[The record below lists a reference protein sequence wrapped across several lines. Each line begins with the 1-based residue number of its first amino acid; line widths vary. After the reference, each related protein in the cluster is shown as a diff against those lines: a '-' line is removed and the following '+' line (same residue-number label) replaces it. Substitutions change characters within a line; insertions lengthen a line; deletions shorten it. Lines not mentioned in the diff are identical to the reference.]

1 MKYAFLG
8 ITLTGSLLFADI
20 YATFDTQAYRE
31 AQLGMNASGIVQAV
45 GAREGDRV
53 KKGTLLVSLEHSEEE
68 LSLKMAKADLDA
80 IDKECTFLSDQY
92 ARYEK
97 SAQVFDKNTLQ
108 KLKTELDTKLAG
120 RERARL
126 AVAFSTQKLS
136 KMSLFA
142 PFSGSIA
149 QKNIEVGD
157 YVSTMG
163 GSPLFK
169 LVSDQSRLLIRYDS
183 KYAQNIKIGDTFCPN
198 IDSKS
203 TGKCTRITKIYPTV
217 DPKTRQMTAE
227 ADGMGLRPGT
237 FGDGQ
242 IRGR

>member
-1 MKYAFLG
+1 MKLLL
-8 ITLTGSLLFADI
+8 ITALSTLSLWGDV
-20 YATFDTQAYRE
+20 YATFEAQAYRE
-31 AQLGMNASGIVQAV
+31 ASLGMNASGIVQSI

-53 KKGTLLVSLEHSEEE
+53 KKGSLLVSLEHTEEE
-68 LSLKMAKADLDA
+68 LSLKMAKTDLEA

-108 KLKTELDTKLAG
+108 KLKTELDAKRSG

-126 AVAFSTQKLS
+126 AVAFATQKLS
-136 KMSLFA
+136 KMSLYA
-142 PFSGSIA
+142 PFAGSIA

-157 YVSTMG
+157 YVTTMG

-169 LVSDQSRLLIRYDS
+169 LVSDQSRLLIRFDS
-183 KYAQNIKIGDTFCPN
+183 KYAQSVKIGDTFCLS
-198 IDSKS
+198 IDGQS

-217 DPKTRQMTAE
+217 DSKTRQMTAE
-227 ADGMGLRPGT
+227 ADGMGLRSGT

>member
-1 MKYAFLG
+1 MKYALLG
-8 ITLTGSLLFADI
+8 ITLTGSILFGDI

-31 AQLGMNASGIVQAV
+31 AQLGINASGIVQSV

-53 KKGTLLVSLEHSEEE
+53 KKGSLLVSLEHSEEE

-80 IDKECTFLSDQY
+80 LDKECAFLNDQY

-108 KLKTELDTKLAG
+108 KLKSELDAKLAG

-136 KMSLFA
+136 KMSLYA
-142 PFSGSIA
+142 PFAGSIA
-149 QKNIEVGD
+149 KKNIEVGD

-169 LVSDQSRLLIRYDS
+169 LVSDQSRLLIHFDS
-183 KYAQNIKIGDTFCPN
+183 KYAGSVKAGDTFCLN
-198 IDSKS
+198 IDGRS

-227 ADGMGLRPGT
+227 ADGMGLRSGT

-242 IRGR
+242 IRSH

>member
-1 MKYAFLG
+1 MKKIVLLT
-8 ITLTGSLLFADI
+8 TLCALSLFGDI
-20 YATFDTQAYRE
+20 YATFDVQAYRE
-31 AQLGMNASGIVQAV
+31 AQLGMNASGIVQSI

-53 KKGTLLVSLEHSEEE
+53 KKGSLLVSLEHSEEE

-92 ARYEK
+92 TRYEK

-108 KLKTELDTKLAG
+108 KLKSELDAKLAG

-136 KMSLFA
+136 KMSLYA
-142 PFSGSIA
+142 PFAGSIA

-169 LVSDQSRLLIRYDS
+169 LVSDQSRLLIHFDS
-183 KYAQNIKIGDTFCPN
+183 KYAGSVKAGDTFCLS
-198 IDSKS
+198 IDGKS

-242 IRGR
+242 IRSH

>member
-1 MKYAFLG
+1 MTKF
-8 ITLTGSLLFADI
+8 TLISTLCAASLFADV
-20 YATFDTQAYRE
+20 YATFDVQAYRE
-31 AQLGMNASGIVQAV
+31 AQLGMNASGIVKTLN
-45 GAREGDRV
+45 AREGDRV
-53 KKGTLLVSLEHSEEE
+53 KKGSLLVSLEHSEEE

-80 IDKECTFLSDQY
+80 LDKECAFLSDQY

-108 KLKTELDTKLAG
+108 KLKSELDAKLSQ

-126 AVAFSTQKLS
+126 AVAFSAQKLS
-136 KMSLFA
+136 KMSLYA

-149 QKNIEVGD
+149 QKNIELGD
-157 YVSTMG
+157 YVTTMG

-183 KYAQNIKIGDTFCPN
+183 KYAGNVKIGDTFCPS
-198 IDSKS
+198 IDGRN
-203 TGKCTRITKIYPTV
+203 TGKCTRIIKIYPTV

-227 ADGMGLRPGT
+227 ADGMGLRSGT

>member
-1 MKYAFLG
+1 MRTLILG
-8 ITLTGSLLFADI
+8 ISLVGAGLWGDI
-20 YATFDTQAYRE
+20 YATFDVQAYRE
-31 AQLGMNASGIVQAV
+31 AQLGMNASGIVQSI

-53 KKGTLLVSLEHSEEE
+53 KKGALLVSLEHSEEE

-80 IDKECTFLSDQY
+80 LEKECSFLSDQY

-108 KLKTELDTKLAG
+108 KLKTELDAKLSG

-126 AVAFSTQKLS
+126 AVSLYAQKLS
-136 KMSLFA
+136 KMSLYA
-142 PFSGSIA
+142 PFAGSIA

-157 YVSTMG
+157 FVTTMG

-169 LVSDQSRLLIRYDS
+169 LVSDQSRLLIRFDS
-183 KYAQNIKIGDTFCPN
+183 KYAHNVKSGDMFCFN
-198 IDSKS
+198 IDGRS

-227 ADGMGLRPGT
+227 ADGMGLRSGT

-242 IRGR
+242 IRGH

>member
-1 MKYAFLG
+1 MRTMIWSMALLG
-8 ITLTGSLLFADI
+8 SSLWADI
-20 YATFDTQAYRE
+20 YATFDVQAYRE
-31 AQLGMNASGIVQAV
+31 AQLGMNASGIVQSV

-53 KKGTLLVSLEHSEEE
+53 KKGTLLVMLEHSEEE
-68 LSLKMAKADLDA
+68 LSLKMAEADLDA
-80 IDKECTFLSDQY
+80 LDKECTFLSDQY

-108 KLKTELDTKLAG
+108 KLKSELDAKLSG

-126 AVAFSTQKLS
+126 AVSLYTQKLS
-136 KMSLFA
+136 KMSLYA
-142 PFSGSIA
+142 PFSGNIA

-157 YVSTMG
+157 YVTTMG

-169 LVSDQSRLLIRYDS
+169 LVSDQSRLLIRFDS
-183 KYAQNIKIGDTFCPN
+183 KYAPNVKTGDTFCLS
-198 IDSKS
+198 IDGQN
-203 TGKCTRITKIYPTV
+203 TGKCSRITKIYPTV
-217 DPKTRQMTAE
+217 DSKTRQMTAE

-242 IRGR
+242 IRTK

>member
-1 MKYAFLG
+1 MKKTVLLTL
-8 ITLTGSLLFADI
+8 ISTLTLMADI
-20 YATFDTQAYRE
+20 YATFEVQAFQE
-31 AQLGMNASGIVQAV
+31 AQLGMNASGIVKTLN
-45 GAREGDRV
+45 AREGDRV
-53 KKGTLLVSLEHSEEE
+53 KKGSLLVSLESTEEA
-68 LSLKMAKADLDA
+68 LALKMAKADLDA

-142 PFSGSIA
+142 SFSGSIA

-157 YVSTMG
+157 YVTTMG

>member
-1 MKYAFLG
+1 MKIIL
-8 ITLTGSLLFADI
+8 LTALSSLALWGDI
-20 YATFDTQAYRE
+20 YATFEVQAYRE
-31 AQLGMNASGIVQAV
+31 ASLGMNASGIVKTLN
-45 GAREGDRV
+45 AREGDRV
-53 KKGTLLVSLEHSEEE
+53 KKGSLLVSLESSEEMIA
-68 LSLKMAKADLDA
+68 LKMAKADLEA
-80 IDKECTFLSDQY
+80 LDKECAFLIDQY
-92 ARYEK
+92 SRYEK

-108 KLKTELDTKLAG
+108 KLKSELDAKLAG

-126 AVAFSTQKLS
+126 SVAFQTQKLA
-136 KMSLFA
+136 KMSLYA
-142 PFSGSIA
+142 PFAGSIA

-163 GSPLFK
+163 GAPLFK
-169 LVSDQSRLLIRYDS
+169 LISDQSRLLIRYDS
-183 KYAQNIKIGDTFCPN
+183 KYAQKIQKGDQFCLS
-198 IDSKS
+198 IDGQN

-242 IRGR
+242 IRSH

>member
-1 MKYAFLG
+1 MTKFTLISTLCAVSMYA
-8 ITLTGSLLFADI
+8 DV
-20 YATFDTQAYRE
+20 YATFDVQAYRE
-31 AQLGMNASGIVQAV
+31 AALGMNASGIVKTLN
-45 GAREGDRV
+45 AREGDRV
-53 KKGTLLVSLEHSEEE
+53 KKGSLLVSLEHSEEE
-68 LSLKMAKADLDA
+68 LSLKMAKADLEA
-80 IDKECTFLSDQY
+80 IDKECAFLSEQY
-92 ARYEK
+92 GRYEK

-108 KLKTELDTKLAG
+108 KLKSELDAKLAG

-126 AVAFSTQKLS
+126 AVAFATQKLS
-136 KMSLFA
+136 KMSLYA
-142 PFSGSIA
+142 PFAGSIA
-149 QKNIEVGD
+149 QKNIEIGD

-169 LVSDQSRLLIRYDS
+169 LVSDQSRLLIRFDS
-183 KYAQNIKIGDTFCPN
+183 KYAQNVKRGDMFCLS
-198 IDSKS
+198 IDGKN

-242 IRGR
+242 IRGH